1 MTSQSPQPNRIRT
14 ILTIAI
20 LTSLLAVVFVQQT
33 RIRSL
38 EHANADAPQNESGAN
53 TRRPSERAGLGDAP
67 PAARDHRRPQEDPL
81 DQARKEHTEAVEKQ
95 LAEISAPLVGDMA
108 STMFNADVKKG
119 QSVVTG
125 GYQTADGRNQFT
137 ILKPRIV
144 TDRNGGKQIEIDSN
158 LIAMS
163 QEDTKQSGLDSLAT
177 NAKNT
182 LQHAE
187 SWEESDVSGTMEMLQ
202 NSADSEHLGQP
213 KTIVAP
219 GEKFTINMTS
229 DDQSSYT
236 LSGTAELSTD
246 GSGVVLKA
254 RIEQKDAGK

>member
-1 MTSQSPQPNRIRT
+1 MTSRNSQPHRIRT
-14 ILTIAI
+14 IVAIAI
-20 LTSLLAVVFVQQT
+20 LTSLVTVVFVQQT
-33 RIRSL
+33 RLRSL
-38 EHANADAPQNESGAN
+38 EQANADATEHATASD
-53 TRRPSERAGLGDAP
+53 TRSPSAQAGGGGAP
-67 PAARDHRRPQEDPL
+67 PAARDHRRLQENPL
-81 DQARKEHTEAVEKQ
+81 DQSRKERTEAVEKQ

-137 ILKPRIV
+137 ILKPSVV

-187 SWEESDVSGTMEMLQ
+187 SWEESDVAGTMERLR
-202 NSADSEHLGQP
+202 NSTDSEHLGQP
-213 KTIVAP
+213 KTVVAP
-219 GEKFTINMTS
+219 GERFTIQMTS

-236 LSGTAELSTD
+236 LSGTAELSPD

-254 RIEQKDAGK
+254 RIEQKDVRK

>member
-1 MTSQSPQPNRIRT
+1 MTPQSPQPHHIRK
-14 ILTIAI
+14 ILAIAI
-20 LTSLLAVVFVQQT
+20 LISLGVVIFVQQT
-33 RIRSL
+33 RIRAL
-38 EHANADAPQNESGAN
+38 EQANANAPEREAGLN
-53 TRRPSERAGLGDAP
+53 TRRQSAQAGLGDTP
-67 PAARDHRRPQEDPL
+67 PAARDLRSQENPL
-81 DQARKEHTEAVEKQ
+81 DQARQEHKESVEKQ

-108 STMFNADVKKG
+108 STMFNADVKAG

-177 NAKNT
+177 NARNT

-187 SWEESDVSGTMEMLQ
+187 SWEESDVSGTMELLR
-202 NSADSEHLGQP
+202 NSTDSEHLGQP
-213 KTIVAP
+213 KTVVTP
-219 GEKFTINMTS
+219 GGKFTIQMTS

-236 LSGTAELSTD
+236 LSGTAELSSD

-254 RIEQKDAGK
+254 RIEQKESQK